1 MEAGS
6 VYPRLEAKDPKER
19 SKQSAALPSTLKEPL
34 KEGLQTSNPG
44 QMNEK
49 GQERK
54 LRSPVSRYLPKELRA
69 NVRKYLSRRH
79 ELVYEDSWL
88 TVKHYSALD
97 TDEGLVGVYTER
109 GGAVSQV
116 TLEVQQGKLTQVFV
130 NCSKALLSRMLMNGL
145 PKEMKDAMRYAREI
159 M

>member
-1 MEAGS
+1 VEAGS

-44 QMNEK
+44 QMNENE
-49 GQERK
+49 QERK
-54 LRSPVSRYLPKELRA
+54 LCPVSRFLPDELRV
-69 NVRKYLSRRH
+69 NVRKYLSRRR
-79 ELVYEDSWL
+79 ELVYTDSWL
-88 TVKHYSALD
+88 TLKYYCAPD
-97 TDEGLVGVYTER
+97 NDEGLIGVYTER
-109 GGAVSQV
+109 GGKVSQV
-116 TLEVQQGKLTQVFV
+116 TLEVQRGKLTHVFV
-130 NCSKALLSRMLMNGL
+130 NCSKALLSRMLKNGL